1 MWDVP
6 RGASIWQ
13 VDVAPD
19 THVKAVFFTL
29 FIFAPGFSGG
39 PQSFFNS
46 NYPCDFKLRAAA
58 GGAGGATS
66 A

>member
-1 MWDVP
+1 MWDAR
-6 RGASIWQ
+6 RGAAIWQ
-13 VDVAPD
+13 ADVVPD
-19 THVKAVFFTL
+19 MHVETVFFTL

-39 PQSFFNS
+39 PQSLFNS

-58 GGAGGATS
+58 GGAGAAIS